1 MIKYSKYKGSKMT
14 EVKVRLSKDGAFPI
28 NDKLAGLVPM
38 ASEAEQAV
46 LMADIKD
53 SEQRDPI
60 VLWRGE
66 VVDGRCRQKALTTL
80 GRHMLYRELADS
92 LTEDEVR
99 VFVKSVNTRR
109 NLTSTQKVM
118 SACRESLREGE
129 TRAVAIIAKT
139 WGISRDILGNA
150 RFIAKENP
158 DMAETLF
165 NGGSVEIIDANG
177 KAKLTNKVT
186 TIYAYLKKLSE
197 AVEEDNQYAWQEDT
211 YIKTQAGKEWYY
223 TQVSSLDSQT
233 DILRVKM
240 LLAELAN
247 YKFSTN

>member
-1 MIKYSKYKGSKMT
+1 MY
-14 EVKVRLSKDGAFPI
+14 EVKIRLNKDGAFPI

-38 ASEAEQAV
+38 ASDAEQAV
-46 LMADIKD
+46 LTADIRD
-53 SEQRDPI
+53 NEQRDAI

-80 GRHMLYRELADS
+80 GKHILYKELDDA
-92 LTEDEVR
+92 LTENDVKI
-99 VFVKSVNTRR
+99 FVKSVNTRR
-109 NLTSTQKVM
+109 NLTPTQKVM
-118 SACRESLREGE
+118 IACRESLQPNS
-129 TRAVAIIAKT
+129 TRALALIAKS
-139 WGISRDILGNA
+139 WGISKEILGNA
-150 RFIAKENP
+150 RFIVREKPEW
-158 DMAETLF
+158 EEVLF
-165 NGGSVEIIDANG
+165 NGGSVKIIDSQGNP
-177 KAKLTNKVT
+177 KLTNKIT

-223 TQVSSLDSQT
+223 TQVSSLDSQI

>member
-1 MIKYSKYKGSKMT
+1 MIKTY
-14 EVKVRLSKDGAFPI
+14 PI
-28 NDKLAGLVPM
+28 NEDLAGLVPM
-38 ASEAEQAV
+38 ANEAEQ
-46 LMADIKD
+46 LILKNEIK
-53 SEQRDPI
+53 EENGLLLPV
-60 VLWRGE
+60 VLWRGHII
-66 VVDGRCRQKALTTL
+66 DGRCRQKACVELDIE
-80 GRHMLYRELADS
+80 MLVEELDPNLS
-92 LTEDEVR
+92 YDEVAR
-99 VFVKSVNTRR
+99 KVKGYNSRR
-109 NLTSTQKVM
+109 NLTPTQKVM
-118 SACRESLREGE
+118 AACRQSLKPSCKLSTIE
-129 TRAVAIIAKT
+129 VAKT
-139 WGISRDILGNA
+139 WGIGRDILSNA
-150 RFIAKENP
+150 RFISSVNP
-158 DMAETLF
+158 DIAETLF

-247 YKFSTN
+247 YKFSTGSTDD

>member
-1 MIKYSKYKGSKMT
+1 MT
-14 EVKVRLSKDGAFPI
+14 DVQVRLIKDGAFPV

-38 ASEAEQAV
+38 ASDAEQAV

-80 GRHMLYRELADS
+80 GKHILYKELDSS

-99 VFVKSVNTRR
+99 VFVKSVNIRR
-109 NLTSTQKVM
+109 NLTPTQKVM

-158 DMAETLF
+158 EWLDVLF
-165 NGGSVEIIDANG
+165 NGGSVEIIDSNG
-177 KAKLTNKVT
+177 KPKYTNKIT

-197 AVEEDNQYAWQEDT
+197 AVEEDDVHAWKEDA

-223 TQVSSLDSQT
+223 EQVANMEQT
-233 DILRVKM
+233 VKTKM
-240 LLAELAN
+240 LIAELAN
-247 YKFSTN
+247 YKFSKDSVDE

>member
-1 MIKYSKYKGSKMT
+1 MT
-14 EVKVRLSKDGAFPI
+14 DVQVRLIKDGAFPV

-38 ASEAEQAV
+38 ASDAEQAV

-80 GRHMLYRELADS
+80 GKHILYKELDNS

-99 VFVKSVNTRR
+99 VFVKSVNIRR
-109 NLTSTQKVM
+109 NLTPTQKVM

-158 DMAETLF
+158 EWLDILF
-165 NGGSVEIIDANG
+165 NGGSVEIIDNNG
-177 KAKLTNKVT
+177 KPKYTNKIT

-197 AVEEDNQYAWQEDT
+197 AVEEDDVHAWKEDA

-223 TQVSSLDSQT
+223 EQVANMEQT
-233 DILRVKM
+233 VKTKM
-240 LLAELAN
+240 LIAELAN
-247 YKFSTN
+247 YKFVKETSDEGR

>member
-1 MIKYSKYKGSKMT
+1 MT
-14 EVKVRLSKDGAFPI
+14 EVKVRLNKDGAFPV

-38 ASEAEQAV
+38 ATEAEQAA
-46 LMADIKD
+46 LTADIKD
-53 SEQRDPI
+53 NHQRDPI

-66 VVDGRCRQKALTTL
+66 VVDGRCRQKALVIL
-80 GRHMLYRELADS
+80 GEHILYRELDDS

-99 VFVKSVNTRR
+99 VFVKSVNIRR
-109 NLTSTQKVM
+109 NLTPTQKVM

-150 RFIAKENP
+150 RFITKENP

-165 NGGSVEIIDANG
+165 NGGSVEVIDANG
-177 KAKLTNKVT
+177 RAKLTNKVT

-197 AVEEDNQYAWQEDT
+197 AVEEDNQHAWQEDT

-247 YKFSTN
+247 YKFSTGETDD

>member
-1 MIKYSKYKGSKMT
+1 MY
-14 EVKVRLSKDGAFPI
+14 EVKIRLNKEGAFPV
-28 NDKLAGLVPM
+28 NEKLAGLVPM
-38 ASEAEQAV
+38 ASDAEQAV
-46 LMADIKD
+46 LTADIRD
-53 SEQRDPI
+53 NEQRDAI

-80 GRHMLYRELADS
+80 GKHILYKELDDA
-92 LTEDEVR
+92 LTENDVKI
-99 VFVKSVNTRR
+99 FVKSVNTRR
-109 NLTSTQKVM
+109 NLTPTQKVM
-118 SACRESLREGE
+118 IACRESLQPNS
-129 TRAVAIIAKT
+129 TRALALIAKS
-139 WGISRDILGNA
+139 WGISKEILGNA
-150 RFIAKENP
+150 RFIVREKPEW
-158 DMAETLF
+158 EEVLF
-165 NGGSVEIIDANG
+165 NGGSVKIIDSQGNP
-177 KAKLTNKVT
+177 KLTNKVT